1 MKGCDDARTWMAR
14 GADGSLDE
22 ALRLAL
28 AAHLASCAACRDEA
42 GAQGDVASVLRSR
55 PVATVPPGFSARVS
69 ARLGRRASWIELAE
83 WRTWTWRLVPVAAAL
98 MLAAVLWSGGPA
110 SGGQAAASKSVALV
124 DTDGARAAPE
134 AVLWDSSIDEGLAL
148 RTVLTGAR
156 RTTPG
161 EQRHD

>member
-1 MKGCDDARTWMAR
+1 
-14 GADGSLDE
+14 
-22 ALRLAL
+22 
-28 AAHLASCAACRDEA
+28 
-42 GAQGDVASVLRSR
+42 
-55 PVATVPPGFSARVS
+55 
-69 ARLGRRASWIELAE
+69 
-83 WRTWTWRLVPVAAAL
+83 
-98 MLAAVLWSGGPA
+98 LWSGGPA